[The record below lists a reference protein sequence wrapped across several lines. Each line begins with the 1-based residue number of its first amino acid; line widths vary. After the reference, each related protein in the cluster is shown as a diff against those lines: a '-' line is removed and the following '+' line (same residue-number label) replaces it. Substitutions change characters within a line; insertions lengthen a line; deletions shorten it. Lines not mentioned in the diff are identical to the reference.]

1 MKTANLKER
10 LARVATKVTQKFRK
24 GNHEQGLVGV
34 AGGGV
39 MTAAGFTG
47 WVGGPIGSMINTLT
61 GNGGFANQY
70 AAYANDVTVLLGATA
85 AVLGLNEYRKWRLR
99 KQIMNE

>member
-24 GNHEQGLVGV
+24 GNHELGLVGV

-39 MTAAGFTG
+39 MSAIGVSG
-47 WVGGPIGSMINTLT
+47 MLGGPTHDMIQTLT
-61 GNGGFANQY
+61 NNVNVANQY
-70 AAYANDVTVLLGATA
+70 ATYANDFATLLGVTA